1 MLLPLV
7 ICCYEQLL
15 LQLLALSLLLKLQQL
30 LQLLVLSLLLQRSL
44 VVTMVVTSVGKAR
57 LSATLE
63 ASKPLHFS
71 LLKQGAL
78 KKARFFKKLK
88 ACFFEKKPEM

>member
-1 MLLPLV
+1 
-7 ICCYEQLL
+7 
-15 LQLLALSLLLKLQQL
+15 
-30 LQLLVLSLLLQRSL
+30 
-44 VVTMVVTSVGKAR
+44 MVVTSVGKAR

-78 KKARFFKKLK
+78 KKPRFFKKLK
-88 ACFFEKKPEM
+88 ACFFEKKNPRCEL